1 MGEKR
6 KKTRLDIKLLRKR
19 INKCNILINVTN
31 KPLQIFFCLKIIS
44 SRTIY
49 FNYKE

>member
-31 KPLQIFFCLKIIS
+31 KPQNIFLSEDHFFKNII
-44 SRTIY
+44 